1 MDTNGR
7 KKWEKVQEQ
16 ITARGR
22 GAEAAEEGEAERNGL
37 SWRGLG
43 EGGGRER
50 EREGER
56 DGLGWREWFGD

>member
-22 GAEAAEEGEAERNGL
+22 GAEAAEEGEAERNGAQL
-37 SWRGLG
+37 EGI
-43 EGGGRER
+43 GGGW
-50 EREGER
+50 G
-56 DGLGWREWFGD
+56 